1 MLTLTKRTSYWLFCS
16 LRQMSVI
23 SIFSN
28 TLIDSIS
35 IAQSLPFEGSCNILQ
50 QGTFCSK
57 ERPLLEHI
65 QKGLPPESEK
75 SNCQIDEM

>member
-1 MLTLTKRTSYWLFCS
+1 MALLFFD

-23 SIFSN
+23 SIFPN

-35 IAQSLPFEGSCNILQ
+35 IAQSLPSEGSCNIFQ
-50 QGTFCSK
+50 QGTFYSK
-57 ERPLLEHI
+57 QRPLLEHI
-65 QKGLPPESEK
+65 RKGLPPESEK